1 MIKKN
6 ITSSFSV
13 FMDFTYHNLTSVKT
27 WVSKCSLT
35 LNHSLLLKVNMTHV
49 TLPKSNASS
58 DLCHKW
64 SAALK
69 SPRRPSNYG
78 CSYKRHLG
86 MTTLSTLS
94 VVVATLPGA
103 GSKGDK
109 WTGRASKQTLTPQTH
124 SYTRSH
130 YRHMDKD
137 KRKLT
142 SAQFI
147 STTWSH
153 FLFWQLSLIYSLCFR
168 FFWMGIDKKILGMRM
183 LIRCCSL

>member
-27 WVSKCSLT
+27 WVSKWSLT

-109 WTGRASKQTLTPQTH
+109 WTGRASKQTLTPHLSVCLVPGYTNTLIYTLTLQTH
-124 SYTRSH
+124 GQRQEKAHQCSVYF
-130 YRHMDKD
+130 YHMKSFFI
-137 KRKLT
+137 LT
-142 SAQFI
+142 IIFN
-147 STTWSH
+147 
-153 FLFWQLSLIYSLCFR
+153 L
-168 FFWMGIDKKILGMRM
+168 
-183 LIRCCSL
+183 